1 MLGRRL
7 VRKPCQYMRR
17 KLSSTP
23 PSSSSSTQPGGLR
36 GAPSPSKS
44 SSKSS
49 SSNGPGGTNP
59 EGGGGGSG
67 LVTAFVFAT
76 LAGTVFAS
84 YKLETDEHFE
94 KSTHKFF
101 PGVVGLLSPVGG
113 ILRTLGVVNTKKPT
127 DLPNNSATVVKNEI
141 NVTPTEITKVKQN
154 EEIVVSANI
163 MDEESKDKSKGGD
176 YDGNVVVKEI
186 EEKNDAEQQQPE
198 QVEEEGEQQSDQ
210 PVPHAPSPLK
220 RMENAIEEVEHKL
233 EEAVEP
239 LFHKKDIK
247 HEDVAVAEKVA
258 KPYINA
264 IPVIDYT
271 KVAAVPAELKA
282 AEMKH
287 DVATVLMEELNE
299 QTAAFRKELEA
310 SLMKDLEH
318 MNEDQLRI
326 RITQLASEFF
336 ERTKW
341 EGIRL
346 HQSLR
351 TLEAD
356 LSKRYIDLLA
366 EQRSQLEAEL
376 IKAIYSKE
384 KDLSVEFDRKLHT
397 IQGNFELQLREA
409 LKSQADVFS
418 RNLSQQLEGQKADI
432 LQQAEEDANIQVAQ
446 IKRDT
451 ATKLL
456 EHQNTVSKVE
466 TQLADINKVID
477 SRETLRM
484 LSNSLHKQ
492 SAALLA
498 FENALVSS
506 SPLKKE
512 ITAMK
517 EACNDDPLFTSVLSS
532 LRSEALTDGI
542 PTLPELR
549 LRFKVVRN
557 EVRKVALAPEAAP
570 KLVGQIVGNVLA
582 AVSFAPK
589 GYVKGEGVEEALAR
603 ATYLL
608 EQEDLQGAV
617 KEISNL
623 DGYAKKLVADWKQ
636 SANDRLNAEEAVK
649 VLRAGTAVRHLSL
662 VDK

>member
-1 MLGRRL
+1 MLGRL
-7 VRKPCQYMRR
+7 LIRKPCRFLKR
-17 KLSSTP
+17 KFSTP
-23 PSSSSSTQPGGLR
+23 PSSSSSQPGGLR
-36 GAPSPSKS
+36 GAPTPKKS
-44 SSKSS
+44 SPGVPNSS
-49 SSNGPGGTNP
+49 GPAGKDGGA
-59 EGGGGGSG
+59 GSGGSG
-67 LVTAFVFAT
+67 LTTAFVFTT
-76 LAGTVFAS
+76 LAGLVFTS
-84 YKLETDEHFE
+84 YKLETDDNFE
-94 KSTHKFF
+94 KSTHKVF
-101 PGVVGLLSPVGG
+101 PGIVGMLSPLGGLLRAIG
-113 ILRTLGVVNTKKPT
+113 IVTTK
-127 DLPNNSATVVKNEI
+127 NAVEI
-141 NVTPTEITKVKQN
+141 NDTIIKDEIIAPPAEAELKVK
-154 EEIVVSANI
+154 EEIVVSKNI
-163 MDEESKDKSKGGD
+163 MDEEPKEKSTSTD
-176 YDGNVVVKEI
+176 SEI
-186 EEKNDAEQQQPE
+186 EIIVREEENKKVDA
-198 QVEEEGEQQSDQ
+198 QVEVEAEAPE
-210 PVPHAPSPLK
+210 PVPHAVSPLK
-220 RMENAIEEVEHKL
+220 RMENAIEEVID
-233 EEAVEP
+233 P

-258 KPYINA
+258 DPYVKA

-271 KVAAVPAELKA
+271 KVAAVPAEVKA

-287 DVATVLMEELNE
+287 DVASVLMEELNE
-299 QTAAFRKELEA
+299 QTAVFRRELEA
-310 SLMKDLEH
+310 TLMKDLEH
-318 MNEDQLRI
+318 MNEDQLRL
-326 RITQLASEFF
+326 RIAQLASEFF

-351 TLEAD
+351 QLEAD
-356 LSKRYIDLLA
+356 LSKKYIDLLA
-366 EQRSQLEAEL
+366 EQRSQLETEL

-418 RNLSQQLEGQKADI
+418 RNLVQQLEGQKADI
-432 LQQAEEDANIQVAQ
+432 LQQAEDDANIQVAQ
-446 IKRDT
+446 IKKDT
-451 ATKLL
+451 ASKLL
-456 EHQNTVSKVE
+456 EHQTTVSKVE
-466 TQLADINKVID
+466 TQLADINKIVD

-506 SPLKKE
+506 SPLKRE
-512 ITAMK
+512 VVAMK
-517 EACNDDPLFTSVLSS
+517 AACNDDPLFSSVLSS
-532 LRSEALTDGI
+532 IRPKAIEDGI
-542 PTLPELR
+542 STLPELR

-582 AVSFAPK
+582 SLSFAPK

-608 EQEDLQGAV
+608 EQEDLNGAV
-617 KEISNL
+617 KELSDM
-623 DGYAKKLVADWKQ
+623 DGYAKKLVADWQ
-636 SANDRLNAEEAVK
+636 LSAKDRLNAEEAVK

>member
-1 MLGRRL
+1 MFGRRL
-7 VRKPCQYMRR
+7 IRKPCQFAKR
-17 KLSSTP
+17 KFSTP
-23 PSSSSSTQPGGLR
+23 PSSSSQPGGLR
-36 GAPSPSKS
+36 GAPSPPN
-44 SSKSS
+44 KSS
-49 SSNGPGGTNP
+49 SSPPSSNRPTDTSANN
-59 EGGGGGSG
+59 GGGGSG
-67 LVTAFVFAT
+67 LVSAFVFAT
-76 LAGTVFAS
+76 LAGTIFAS
-84 YKLETDEHFE
+84 YKVETDENFE

-101 PGVVGLLSPVGG
+101 PGVVSLLSPVGG
-113 ILRTLGVVNTKKPT
+113 VLRTLGIVNTKKSELGNSSAMVQDEVIAKPT
-127 DLPNNSATVVKNEI
+127 EEI
-141 NVTPTEITKVKQN
+141 NAEKK
-154 EEIVVSANI
+154 EEIVVSKNI
-163 MDEESKDKSKGGD
+163 MEEEPAEKPQHGD
-176 YDGNVVVKEI
+176 YDGNVVVQEVGDNGVHNI
-186 EEKNDAEQQQPE
+186 SEPE
-198 QVEEEGEQQSDQ
+198 QSEEVADAPPE

-247 HEDVAVAEKVA
+247 HEEEAIAEKVGE
-258 KPYINA
+258 PYVKA

-318 MNEDQLRI
+318 MNEDQLRV

-356 LSKRYIDLLA
+356 LSKKYIDLLA
-366 EQRSQLEAEL
+366 EQRSQLETEL

-432 LQQAEEDANIQVAQ
+432 LQQAEDDANIQVAQ

-451 ATKLL
+451 AAKLL

-466 TQLADINKVID
+466 TQLADINNVIN

-506 SPLKKE
+506 SPLSKE
-512 ITAMK
+512 IVAMK
-517 EACNDDPLFTSVLSS
+517 EACKDDPLFTSVLSS
-532 LRSEALTDGI
+532 IRPDAAKDGI

-557 EVRKVALAPEAAP
+557 EVRKVALSPEAAP
-570 KLVGQIVGNVLA
+570 KLMGQIVGNVLA
-582 AVSFAPK
+582 AVSLAPK

-608 EQEDLQGAV
+608 EQEDLRGAV
-617 KEISNL
+617 NELSIL
-623 DGYAKKLVADWKQ
+623 DGYAKKLVADWQQ

>member
-1 MLGRRL
+1 MG
-7 VRKPCQYMRR
+7 
-17 KLSSTP
+17 
-23 PSSSSSTQPGGLR
+23 
-36 GAPSPSKS
+36 
-44 SSKSS
+44 
-49 SSNGPGGTNP
+49 
-59 EGGGGGSG
+59 
-67 LVTAFVFAT
+67 
-76 LAGTVFAS
+76 
-84 YKLETDEHFE
+84 
-94 KSTHKFF
+94 
-101 PGVVGLLSPVGG
+101 
-113 ILRTLGVVNTKKPT
+113 
-127 DLPNNSATVVKNEI
+127 
-141 NVTPTEITKVKQN
+141 
-154 EEIVVSANI
+154 
-163 MDEESKDKSKGGD
+163 
-176 YDGNVVVKEI
+176 
-186 EEKNDAEQQQPE
+186 
-198 QVEEEGEQQSDQ
+198 
-210 PVPHAPSPLK
+210 
-220 RMENAIEEVEHKL
+220 
-233 EEAVEP
+233 
-239 LFHKKDIK
+239 
-247 HEDVAVAEKVA
+247 
-258 KPYINA
+258 
-264 IPVIDYT
+264 
-271 KVAAVPAELKA
+271 
-282 AEMKH
+282 
-287 DVATVLMEELNE
+287 VLMEELNE
-299 QTAAFRKELEA
+299 QTAVFRRELEA
-310 SLMKDLEH
+310 TLMKDLEH
-318 MNEDQLRI
+318 MNEDQLRL
-326 RITQLASEFF
+326 RIAQLASEFF

-351 TLEAD
+351 QLEAD
-356 LSKRYIDLLA
+356 LSKKYIDLLA
-366 EQRSQLEAEL
+366 EQRSQLETEL

-517 EACNDDPLFTSVLSS
+517 AACNDDPLFSSVLSS
-532 LRSEALTDGI
+532 IRPKAIEDGI

-582 AVSFAPK
+582 AVSLAPK

-608 EQEDLQGAV
+608 EQEDLRGAV
-617 KEISNL
+617 NELSIL
-623 DGYAKKLVADWKQ
+623 DGYAKKLV
-636 SANDRLNAEEAVK
+636 
-649 VLRAGTAVRHLSL
+649 
-662 VDK
+662 